1 MDKVGGKGDHLK
13 TRWVQTTGVGLDLI
27 QMPIFSIIS
36 QASSEAQLICLHTVG
51 FFSTATPMPVSCLA
65 AKI

>member
-1 MDKVGGKGDHLK
+1 MDKRQQRRPFEDKVGPDN
-13 TRWVQTTGVGLDLI
+13 WVGLDLI

-65 AKI
+65 AHI